1 MTIFLKGVQPMNMLS
16 VLNLITNSINM
27 CDAELRAVSN
37 RFKLIFFFKL
47 MIYIGNLFLKGF
59 FSNIMVT
66 GGNSLLT
73 GFVER
78 LNSEFNHLV
87 ANFTI
92 ELLI

>member
-1 MTIFLKGVQPMNMLS
+1 MF
-16 VLNLITNSINM
+16 
-27 CDAELRAVSN
+27 C
-37 RFKLIFFFKL
+37 
-47 MIYIGNLFLKGF
+47 IGNLFLKGF